1 MNRNIKSVYKTNS
14 KIAATLMSI
23 LLSANTATAGNDLM
37 EGLIG
42 GMIGAAIVNSN
53 NQNNRT
59 TRENTRSTYKA
70 KPKISAEQRA
80 KNKQIQT
87 NLNYFD
93 FNTGTP
99 DGIFGS
105 KTRAAISMYQSCL
118 SRPVTGKLDSF
129 EVSFLNESALKAQTN
144 PTETLRKTAT
154 LPNGK
159 CGILQGYFIELTTPR
174 EQENLA
180 VQTIVSQTPAN
191 VTTTTTVVLI
201 DESLQSQYDRFF
213 EQVVLLE
220 QIREHVEM
228 KAQTPQDRKKLSA
241 VLERLQMLR
250 ISIKEIETRVESEY
264 GTPIRPTNTNLG
276 ITSVKASE
284 VFPRVPYY
292 IPGTKETG
300 ELWIKPYVSDYGT
313 LLFDFNFVS
322 GQSELDKINETIEM
336 NLENTK
342 LLSASMVS
350 ITRWSDQAQ
359 ENNVRR
365 RYEKTAACFP
375 EQMCDQKIE
384 GNASTEFNFMIYE
397 DGSTGA
403 AIKRWKGRY
412 SKPYNLSIESGL
424 LLAAY
429 ADYVADVGLNDFTMN
444 TMTDTELDAM
454 FD

>member
-1 MNRNIKSVYKTNS
+1 MNGKSKS
-14 KIAATLMSI
+14 GFRPQQKLIAAMLSV
-23 LLSANTATAGNDLM
+23 LLSANSAAAGNDLV

-42 GMIGAAIVNSN
+42 GVIGAAIANSA
-53 NQNNRT
+53 NQNNARRT
-59 TRENTRSTYKA
+59 NSTR
-70 KPKISAEQRA
+70 PKISAEQRA
-80 KNKQIQT
+80 LNKKIQT

-99 DGIFGS
+99 DGIFGA
-105 KTRAAISMYQSCL
+105 KTRSAISMYQSCL

-129 EVSFLNESALKAQTN
+129 EETFLHEAALRAQRN
-144 PTETLRKTAT
+144 SVETMRLTAT
-154 LPNGK
+154 LANGK
-159 CGILQGYFIELTTPR
+159 CGILQQYFIELTTPR
-174 EQENLA
+174 QQEPVA
-180 VQTIVSQTPAN
+180 VQTIVSQSPSN
-191 VTTTTTVVLI
+191 VTTTTTVVLV

-228 KAQTPQDRKKLSA
+228 KVQTPQDRKKLSA
-241 VLERLQMLR
+241 VLERIQMLR
-250 ISIKEIETRVESEY
+250 SSIKEIEIRVQSEY
-264 GTPIRPTNTNLG
+264 GTPIRPTNKNLG
-276 ITSVKASE
+276 ITAVKASE

-300 ELWIKPYVSDYGT
+300 ELWIKPYVSDYGS

-342 LLSASMVS
+342 LMSDSMVR

-365 RYEKTAACFP
+365 RFSKIAACFP
-375 EQMCDQKIE
+375 EQMCEQKVE

-397 DGSTGA
+397 DGSTAA
-403 AIKRWKGRY
+403 AITRWKGRY
-412 SKPYNLSIESGL
+412 SKPYNLSVESGL

-429 ADYVADVGLNDFTMN
+429 ADYVADVGLTDFTMN
-444 TMTDTELDAM
+444 TMTDGELDAM